1 MNTKANNGKKE
12 KWTMPLSQAYYRK
25 LERRALAIMKRLGGY
40 NSDAQVLMDEVD
52 RYIRTGMDPQLRR
65 CGQRD
70 YLIIMTL
77 IDDIE
82 DAIKRSAD
90 CRRRA
95 AERRARKEAE
105 KAEAEAKAKLEAE
118 AAAKRE
124 AEKADETAA
133 QDCRTEKRGTDNKNP
148 ATAEGRSDVA
158 GRELKAD
165 FRQVPKISAVL
176 NVDDAFAQRVDPVGD
191 FESKCLLE

>member
-1 MNTKANNGKKE
+1 
-12 KWTMPLSQAYYRK
+12 
-25 LERRALAIMKRLGGY
+25 MKRLGGY

-105 KAEAEAKAKLEAE
+105 KAEAEAKAKR
-118 AAAKRE
+118 K

-133 QDCRTEKRGTDNKNP
+133 QDCLAEKRGTDNKNP

-176 NVDDAFAQRVDPVGD
+176 NVDDTFAQRVDPVGD
-191 FESKCLLE
+191 FESECLLE